1 MDGRSKFGFTTMTRK
16 SSLQPLGTAARPSVT
31 SFRHDVVF
39 RNMSVRTQCNCR
51 SKTEQR
57 HRVCPAPSLDGT
69 CQKKAWQNFTWCF
82 LPVLCSVRQ
91 PAEFFI
97 YKITGEHFFIQYGT
111 KPSCVVLQE
120 LVPFRSDVKPSQCPN
135 PKNH

>member
-1 MDGRSKFGFTTMTRK
+1 MDGRSKFGFTTMTQK

-39 RNMSVRTQCNCR
+39 RNMSIRTQCNCR

-82 LPVLCSVRQ
+82 LPVLCSVRTARRIFYLQ
-91 PAEFFI
+91 NNRAAFFHPI
-97 YKITGEHFFIQYGT
+97 RNQAILCCASGIGT
-111 KPSCVVLQE
+111 FQIRCKAKPM
-120 LVPFRSDVKPSQCPN
+120 P
-135 PKNH
+135 